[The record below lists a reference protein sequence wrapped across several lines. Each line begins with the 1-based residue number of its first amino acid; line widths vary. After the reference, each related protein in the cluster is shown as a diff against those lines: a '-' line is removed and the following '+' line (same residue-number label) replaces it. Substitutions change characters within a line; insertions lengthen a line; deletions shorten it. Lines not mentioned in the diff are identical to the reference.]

1 MRIRSFDAFD
11 DLRRTVS
18 ESSPPPAPPDPFHS
32 LEWFELLARHG
43 MDAPRLHLLLAGE
56 SLALPLHWQGNSL
69 ASLGN
74 FYSGLFGPMEITGIM
89 AGAGG
94 SDNAAGGAA
103 DNTADGAATTWQVV
117 CAHLRAA
124 RPRPAVINLKPLDAQ
139 GAFFSDMR
147 RSLAT
152 AGYWV
157 DSYFCF
163 GNWTYA
169 TAGCNF
175 SDYFAQ
181 RPSALRNTVRRARHK
196 LDGAG
201 SWHITIH
208 TTAGPD
214 LDAAINQ
221 YETIYAR
228 SWKSAESYPGF
239 IRALCQL
246 AAQQGWLRLGVLTL
260 GDKPVA
266 SQLWLFC
273 AGTSYIF
280 KLAYDPDAARYS
292 PGSVLTAAMMEH
304 AIDQDHAR
312 EIDYLSGDD
321 AYKRDW
327 MSQRR
332 ERVGLIAFD
341 PATPRGLFAGLRH
354 FGGHALKKLLGKT
367 A

>member
-11 DLRRTVS
+11 DLRRAVS
-18 ESSPPPAPPDPFHS
+18 AASPSPAPPDPFHS
-32 LEWFELLARHG
+32 LEWFELLAQHG
-43 MDAPRLHLLLAGE
+43 MDAPRLHLLLADD
-56 SLALPLHWQGNSL
+56 SHILPLQWQGGGL
-69 ASLGN
+69 ASLSN
-74 FYSGLFGPMEITGIM
+74 FYTGLFGPIACLEGN
-89 AGAGG
+89 
-94 SDNAAGGAA
+94 D
-103 DNTADGAATTWQVV
+103 AATDWESL
-117 CAHLRAA
+117 CRHLRASH
-124 RPRPAVINLKPLDAQ
+124 PRPACVDLKPLDAQ
-139 GAFFSDMR
+139 SSFYSEMQRA
-147 RSLAT
+147 LAA

-163 GNWTYA
+163 GNWTYPTEGQTFA
-169 TAGCNF
+169 
-175 SDYFAQ
+175 DYFSQ

-201 SWHITIH
+201 PWDITIH
-208 TTAGPD
+208 TTPGSA
-214 LDAAINQ
+214 LDAAVND
-221 YETIYAR
+221 YESIYEK

-246 AAQQGWLRLGVLTL
+246 AAANGWLRLGVLSRD
-260 GDKPVA
+260 GKGVA

-273 AGTSYIF
+273 NGRAYIF

-304 AIDQDHAR
+304 AMDVDKAS

-327 MSQRR
+327 MNQRR
-332 ERVGLIAFD
+332 ERRGLIAFD
-341 PATPRGLFAGLRH
+341 PTTPRGLLAGLRH
-354 FGGHALKKLLGKT
+354 FGGRALKQLTGNH